1 MRKTNVR
8 QWLFLV
14 GSLLAQTDRR
24 IRSSIRKRSSGN
36 PMSAFLV
43 LATSLF
49 TAASAGATPTLTVL
63 HTFNGTSGDDPNS
76 LIQASDGNFYGTTYL
91 GVGTVFQV
99 TPAGQFT
106 TLFTLP
112 PQNPNRFFYGDFFT
126 SVVEGPDGF
135 LYVTARGSNNNPNP
149 MVFRISKSGK
159 DFQVVLQ
166 EAPYGLSVASD
177 GNFYGSDGNGIFR
190 LTTNGTYTLLSSESS
205 NGFYVESFNKQ
216 ASDGNF
222 YGTCYSSWWHVCQVT
237 TSGQVT
243 AIFEYATGTNGRVP
257 ANGILTQ
264 GSDGLLYGVAAGG
277 PGDTAFQEIFQLST
291 SGSYQELYQ
300 LKGCTPK
307 TGCSMVLQASDGN
320 LWIADPPQEAVYS
333 ITTSGTLLQTVSFSL
348 QPNPY
353 AHPQLLIQASSGI
366 LYGTT
371 GAPNPA
377 YYETGSVFSI
387 NAGLPPPR

>member
-1 MRKTNVR
+1 MAA
-8 QWLFLV
+8 
-14 GSLLAQTDRR
+14 S
-24 IRSSIRKRSSGN
+24 
-36 PMSAFLV
+36 LV
-43 LATSLF
+43 LAVSLF
-49 TAASAGATPTLTVL
+49 TATFAGAAPTLTVL
-63 HTFNGTSGDDPNS
+63 HTFNGTNGDDPNG
-76 LIQASDGNFYGTTYL
+76 LIQASDGNFYGITYL

-112 PQNPNRFFYGDFFT
+112 PQNPNRFFYGDYFT
-126 SVVEGPDGF
+126 NVVEGPDGF

-149 MVFRISKSGK
+149 MVFRISKSGSHY
-159 DFQVVLQ
+159 QVVLQ

-190 LTTNGTYTLLSSESS
+190 LTTNGTYTLLSSASS
-205 NGFYVESFNKQ
+205 NGFTVYSLNKQ
-216 ASDGNF
+216 ATDGNF
-222 YGTCYSSWWHVCQVT
+222 YGTCYSSWYHVCQVT

-243 AIFEYATGTNGRVP
+243 AIFEFATGTNGRIP

-277 PGDTAFQEIFQLST
+277 PGDTAFQEVFQLST

-333 ITTSGTLLQTVSFSL
+333 ITTSGTLLQTVSFSS
-348 QPNPY
+348 QPNAS
-353 AHPQLLIQASSGI
+353 AHPQLLIQASSGL

-377 YYETGSVFSI
+377 YNETGSVFSI

>member
-1 MRKTNVR
+1 MRKTNVS
-8 QWLFLV
+8 QWLFFV

-36 PMSAFLV
+36 PMTAFLI
-43 LATSLF
+43 LAASLF
-49 TAASAGATPTLTVL
+49 TAASAGAAPTLTVL
-63 HTFNGTSGDDPNS
+63 HTFNGTNGDDPNG
-76 LIQASDGNFYGTTYL
+76 LILASDGNFYGITYL

-99 TPAGQFT
+99 TPAGHFKT
-106 TLFTLP
+106 VFSLP
-112 PQNPNRFFYGDFFT
+112 PQNPNRFFYGDYFT

-149 MVFRISKSGK
+149 MVFRISKSGS
-159 DFQVVLQ
+159 DYQVVLQ
-166 EAPYGLSVASD
+166 EAPYALSVASD

-190 LTTNGTYTLLSSESS
+190 LTTNGTYTLLSTASS
-205 NGFYVESFNKQ
+205 NGFTVDGLNKQ

-222 YGTCYSSWWHVCQVT
+222 YGTCYSSWYHVCRVT

-243 AIFEYATGTNGRVP
+243 AIFEFATGTNGRIP

-264 GSDGLLYGVAAGG
+264 GSDGFLYGVAAGG
-277 PGDTAFQEIFQLST
+277 PGDVAFQKIFQLST
-291 SGSYQELYQ
+291 SGSYAELYQ
-300 LKGCTPK
+300 LGACTPK

-320 LWIADPPQEAVYS
+320 LWIADPPQDTVYS
-333 ITTSGTLLQTVSFSL
+333 ITTSGTLLQTVSFSS
-348 QPNPY
+348 QPNAD

-371 GAPNPA
+371 GEPNPA
-377 YYETGSVFSI
+377 YNDYGSVFSI
-387 NAGLPPPR
+387 NAGLPPR